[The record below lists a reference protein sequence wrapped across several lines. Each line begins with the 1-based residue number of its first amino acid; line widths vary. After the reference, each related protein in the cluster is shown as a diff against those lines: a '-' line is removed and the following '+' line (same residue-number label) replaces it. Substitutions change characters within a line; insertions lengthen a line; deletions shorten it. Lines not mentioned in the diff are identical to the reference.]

1 MKLVYSI
8 PDKLWWVHEFL
19 PAPFYKDLHDAI
31 IKQRKKIKLQ
41 SVKGLWTDNLI
52 TNMEAPHR
60 CEVENYKPFEELKI
74 LIKHNPFFRVECKR
88 MSTTIHSMQKGAGI
102 NWHADDH
109 WKYGATYYV
118 NRRWS
123 EQWGGEFMF
132 KNKNSYGYLPY
143 IGNSLVIVKAPLEHK
158 VNPVLS
164 PVVPRL
170 TIQIFI
176 S

>member
-19 PAPFYKDLHDAI
+19 SAPFYKGLHDAI

-52 TNMEAPHR
+52 TNIEAPDR
-60 CEVENYKPFEELKI
+60 SEVENYKPFEELKI
-74 LIKHNPFFRVECKR
+74 LIKHNPFFRVDCEK
-88 MSTTIHSMQKGAGI
+88 MTTTIHSMRKGAGI
-102 NWHADDH
+102 NWHADDK